1 MGIRERFALAMGVF
15 VISSGF
21 AVTVLTEWR
30 LANGLRGAAKD
41 HLQHIAGDVARN
53 IHEDLINRR
62 LEINRLA
69 VILGSANTVH
79 SQSAQQVIDG
89 LKDQQPAY
97 AWIGLTDD
105 KGKVVAA
112 SGGLLNGVDVS
123 ARPWFSGGQKPN
135 YFGDPHQAKLL
146 AEKLISASSKEPP
159 RFFDFAAPVRSFGGA
174 WEGVLGA
181 HIYTDWIQQVVE
193 DALASRIEEYP
204 LDVFVADSA
213 GAWLYKPRKVLS
225 HSFEELSK
233 SDTGVRY
240 LAVSQKLPI
249 PSSDE
254 TFEWTVV
261 VREEERNA
269 FTPVYENR
277 RQMLWL
283 TPLAALILALGTWVV
298 AGRIVRPVQQLAD
311 AARQHALTTGHAL
324 GSDVAEGRDEAQ
336 LLDKTMQ
343 LLALRDPL
351 TALSNRSAVK
361 QRLGLLQQRQARMP
375 IPEPHAVLL
384 VNLDD
389 FHVINNAK
397 GHEVGDQ
404 VLRAVAERLK
414 YVGGSGSLVARSGGD
429 EFVLLLEN
437 LNIAENRAREQAQ
450 AYAGKVL
457 DAFKAPIETSS
468 GAYRCPMSVG
478 VALVMNASITPER
491 ALMHAELAMQ
501 EAKRLGKQQATL
513 FDENLHDR
521 MMAQARFEQALY
533 EAVPSQLHVLYQAQ
547 MDRDKRLVGAELLVR
562 WLHPQHGMVSPARF
576 IPVAEQTGL
585 IVKIGHWVLAQAC
598 QKLLDWED
606 DPLRKHLTLAV
617 NVSATEF
624 IHPDYVSSVQS
635 ILASSGANPARLKL
649 ELTESVL
656 AMEVDTVVTRMKQLK
671 AMGVTFSLDDFG
683 TGFSSLSYLNRMPI
697 NQLKIDQSF
706 VRDMLTDDGSMAIV
720 RTVVA
725 LGSSLGLQVIAEG
738 VETEEQYQR
747 LMALG
752 CCGYQGYLF
761 GKPGSVDD
769 LLG

>member
-30 LANGLRGAAKD
+30 LANGLQQAARD

-79 SQSAQQVIDG
+79 SRTAQQVIDG
-89 LKDQQPAY
+89 LKEQQPAY
-97 AWIGLTDD
+97 AWIGLTDN
-105 KGKVVAA
+105 KGKVLAA

-146 AEKLISASSKEPP
+146 AEKLTSSSSKEPP
-159 RFFDFAAPVRSFGGA
+159 RFFDFAAPVRSMEGT

-181 HIYTDWIQQVVE
+181 HIYTDWIQRVVE

-213 GAWLYKPRKVLS
+213 GAWLYKPRRVLGN
-225 HSFEELSK
+225 HFEDLRT
-233 SDTGVRY
+233 SDAGARY
-240 LAVSQKLPI
+240 LTVSQKLPI
-249 PSSDE
+249 QSGAE

-261 VREEERNA
+261 VRESERNA
-269 FTPVYENR
+269 FAPVYENR

-283 TPLAALILALGTWVV
+283 IPLAALLLALGTWGV
-298 AGRIVRPVQQLAD
+298 AGRVVRPLEQLAD
-311 AARQHALTTGHAL
+311 AARQHALTTGHTL
-324 GSDVAEGRDEAQ
+324 GSDLAEGRDEAR

-384 VNLDD
+384 LNLDD

-397 GHEVGDQ
+397 GHEVGDEM
-404 VLRAVAERLK
+404 LRAVAERLK
-414 YVGGSGSLVARSGGD
+414 FVCGTDNLVARSGGD
-429 EFVLLLEN
+429 EFLLLLEN
-437 LNIAENRAREQAQ
+437 LNIAVDRAKVQAQ
-450 AYAGKVL
+450 AHACKVL
-457 DAFKAPIETSS
+457 EAFKAPIEVSG

-478 VALVMNASITPER
+478 IALVTQAAITPEQ

-501 EAKRLGKQQATL
+501 EAKRLGKQQAAL
-513 FDENLHDR
+513 FDDKLHDR
-521 MMAQARFEQALY
+521 LMAQAKFEQALY
-533 EAVPSQLHVLYQAQ
+533 DAVPSQLKVLYQAQ
-547 MDRDKRLVGAELLVR
+547 MDRDKRLLGAELLVR
-562 WLHPQHGMVSPARF
+562 WQHPQQGMVSPAEF

-598 QKLLDWED
+598 QTLAAWKD
-606 DPLRKHLTLAV
+606 DPRRAHLTLSV

-624 IHPDYVSSVQS
+624 IHPDYVQSVQD
-635 ILASSGANPARLKL
+635 ILNSSGANPARLKL

-656 AMEVDTVVTRMKQLK
+656 AMDVGTVVTRMKQLK
-671 AMGVTFSLDDFG
+671 ALGVTFSLDDFG

-697 NQLKIDQSF
+697 DQLKIDQSF
-706 VRDMLTDDGSMAIV
+706 VRNMLTDEGSLAIV

-725 LGSSLGLQVIAEG
+725 LGGSLGLQVVAEG
-738 VETEEQYQR
+738 VETEAQYHR
-747 LMALG
+747 LTALG
-752 CCGYQGYLF
+752 CFGYQGYLF
-761 GKPGSVDD
+761 GKPGSVED
-769 LLG
+769 LRV